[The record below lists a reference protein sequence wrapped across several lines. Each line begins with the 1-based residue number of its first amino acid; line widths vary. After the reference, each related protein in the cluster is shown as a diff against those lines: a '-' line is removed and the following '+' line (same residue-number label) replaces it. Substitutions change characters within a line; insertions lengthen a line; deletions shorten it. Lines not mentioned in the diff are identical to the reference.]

1 MKIFSKFP
9 TVNILN
15 LNFCFVICIAK
26 NFIKTALRQFSQYL
40 DFFAPSDSRFS
51 NSCISDKYCPI
62 IGGGGSIAYKNVVL
76 GFVVCLL
83 YTLLL
88 GIVLF
93 LLQVRNDDNN
103 NNNNGYFDRTLK

>member
-1 MKIFSKFP
+1 MMYKSRKID
-9 TVNILN
+9 TYYW
-15 LNFCFVICIAK
+15 FCDPGSHLIFHLIIQCSFFVCV
-26 NFIKTALRQFSQYL
+26 
-40 DFFAPSDSRFS
+40 
-51 NSCISDKYCPI
+51 CVCVCVWGGC
-62 IGGGGSIAYKNVVL
+62 GGGGGGAIAYKNVVL

-93 LLQVRNDDNN
+93 LLQVRNNNN

>member
-1 MKIFSKFP
+1 MLFLC
-9 TVNILN
+9 V
-15 LNFCFVICIAK
+15 CV
-26 NFIKTALRQFSQYL
+26 
-40 DFFAPSDSRFS
+40 
-51 NSCISDKYCPI
+51 
-62 IGGGGSIAYKNVVL
+62 GGGVAYKNVVL

-93 LLQVRNDDNN
+93 LLQVRNN

>member
-51 NSCISDKYCPI
+51 
-62 IGGGGSIAYKNVVL
+62 IAYKNVVL

-93 LLQVRNDDNN
+93 LLQVRNDKEAASRNTTSMESV
-103 NNNNGYFDRTLK
+103 G

>member
-62 IGGGGSIAYKNVVL
+62 ITIHQWKAYLFQMMYKSRKIYTYDWFCGPGSHLIFILSFNALWGG
-76 GFVVCLL
+76 
-83 YTLLL
+83 
-88 GIVLF
+88 
-93 LLQVRNDDNN
+93 R
-103 NNNNGYFDRTLK
+103 